1 MKRKGGATSG
11 LRSLPM
17 GTRIVTLICCA
28 LALMI
33 ALVPLIWLLISSF
46 KEDPLAQPGFQL
58 PHAL

>member
-33 ALVPLIWLLISSF
+33 EAGYGRRCMYPICL
-46 KEDPLAQPGFQL
+46 KHDEYD
-58 PHAL
+58 H